1 MSKKIKKTNKDEY
14 DFDQLWVELNQTQS
28 ISYLVRA
35 KVEQNLSL
43 ILSNI
48 SAAFTGNRTLAN
60 QNTTDIK
67 YNLLEVFNSLDKSDL
82 SKKEIEDYK
91 KIIEYKFL
99 QNANN
104 LNLLMQE
111 ISDEMKKANQK
122 MIKISEK
129 IMIANQGVIDFNKS
143 MINETSQLIENQ
155 SERVKDANKNKEEIK
170 LSSDEIL
177 KFNNP
182 IIDKLYKLSDSL
194 TKEEQKINKA
204 KTDIVQRRE
213 VIFKNREGILNTRK
227 FIKSFFL
234 D

>member
-91 KIIEYKFL
+91 KLIEYKFL

-129 IMIANQGVIDFNKS
+129 IMTANQGVIDFNKS
-143 MINETSQLIENQ
+143 MKLDPNNHFTYEFRADTKQKMGDQYGAISDY
-155 SERVKDANKNKEEIK
+155 SEAIK
-170 LSSDEIL
+170 LKPNDSYAYYFRGISKFKLGDKTGACSDWEKASSL
-177 KFNNP
+177 G
-182 IIDKLYKLSDSL
+182 DKES
-194 TKEEQKINKA
+194 A
-204 KTDIVQRRE
+204 KWVSNQC
-213 VIFKNREGILNTRK
+213 
-227 FIKSFFL
+227 
-234 D
+234 

>member
-91 KIIEYKFL
+91 KLIEYKFL

-122 MIKISEK
+122 MD
-129 IMIANQGVIDFNKS
+129 V
-143 MINETSQLIENQ
+143 
-155 SERVKDANKNKEEIK
+155 
-170 LSSDEIL
+170 
-177 KFNNP
+177 
-182 IIDKLYKLSDSL
+182 
-194 TKEEQKINKA
+194 
-204 KTDIVQRRE
+204 
-213 VIFKNREGILNTRK
+213 GILL
-227 FIKSFFL
+227 SFKIG
-234 D
+234 